1 MTDLPNGKPIIMFAS
16 RLIKD
21 KGIYEFVNAAKDL
34 VISENNALRFVI
46 VGDIDPDNKSSLSKH
61 ELQSWVDEGVIE
73 HWGFQTDM
81 FDVLSKASLVVLPS
95 YREGLPKV
103 LIEAAACGRAVLTT
117 DVPGCRDAIIPNI
130 TGRLVPVRDA
140 SALKAE
146 IKHLISDRGLLTKMG
161 VEGSKLAVQNFDL
174 RFVIEKHLNLYQ
186 SLIRNIS

>member
-1 MTDLPNGKPIIMFAS
+1 
-16 RLIKD
+16 
-21 KGIYEFVNAAKDL
+21 
-34 VISENNALRFVI
+34 
-46 VGDIDPDNKSSLSKH
+46 
-61 ELQSWVDEGVIE
+61 
-73 HWGFQTDM
+73 M

-117 DVPGCRDAIIPNI
+117 DVPGCRDAITPNI

-146 IKHLISDRGLLTKMG
+146 LKHLISDRGLLTKMG
-161 VEGSKLAVQNFDL
+161 VEGRKLAVENFDL
-174 RFVIEKHLNLYQ
+174 SFVIQKHLNLYQ